1 MGFPL
6 ITKHLAERCF
16 FYAGKYKGESIKQL
30 CSLALA
36 LASPRQFQ
44 RGGFARSSRTLA
56 RPLAHANRMARLSP
70 RQCSLARQFPRQL
83 QRRGVC
89 LRSIAKAQPRSRK
102 RGGRL
107 RAFPGK
113 SSEVR
118 RLPGWASLVSVSGF
132 FSSPPRCSFRPP
144 AFHGQWAPSSR
155 GLVSGAPCPPPF
167 ASRRQ
172 APCRLA

>member
-1 MGFPL
+1 M
-6 ITKHLAERCF
+6 LARSRPRKPPPIS
-16 FYAGKYKGESIKQL
+16 AGGL
-30 CSLALA
+30 CSFIAH
-36 LASPRQFQ
+36 
-44 RGGFARSSRTLA
+44 A
-56 RPLAHANRMARLSP
+56 RPPARPCEPHGSP
-70 RQCSLARQFPRQL
+70 IPSPMLPRSAIPPAIAAP
-83 QRRGVC
+83 GVC